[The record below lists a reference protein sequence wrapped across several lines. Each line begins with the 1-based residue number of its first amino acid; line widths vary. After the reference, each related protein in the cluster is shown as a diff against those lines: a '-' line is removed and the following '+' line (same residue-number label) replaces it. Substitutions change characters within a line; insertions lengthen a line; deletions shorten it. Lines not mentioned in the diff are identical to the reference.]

1 MEVGAVTERIEERGG
16 EPMAAEK
23 QYIAIDLKSFY
34 ASVECAERGMDPL
47 DANLVVA
54 DESRTD
60 KTICLAVS
68 PALKAYGIPGRP
80 RLFEVRRAV
89 REINRQRLAQAPG
102 HRFTGS
108 SVFAS
113 ELAADPSLELSP
125 VIAQPRM
132 AYYMDYSKS
141 IVEIY
146 MRYVSPEDIL
156 IYSIDEVFIDAT
168 PYLTRWKMTAHDFAM
183 MLIRQVLGETRITAT
198 AGIGTNLYL
207 AKIAMDIVAKKM
219 PPDADGVRIAA
230 LDEKSYREK
239 LWTHRP
245 LTDFWRV
252 GRGTANRLE
261 SHGLYTMGDVA
272 RCSAGKPGQ
281 LYSEDLLYKLFGVNA
296 ELLIDHAWG
305 WEPVTIHD
313 IKQYKPTSRSLS
325 SGQVLQSPYT
335 AARGRLIVQEMTALL
350 ALDLVRKN
358 LVTNQIVLDVGY
370 DIDNM
375 RDQERAARYHGPLH
389 RDHYG
394 RMVPKPA
401 HGAATLP
408 TYTASSQA
416 ILAAMEALYD
426 RIVNPTLLVR
436 RCTVTAANILTTE
449 EWQAEQQKPQELDLF
464 ALAAT
469 ENALENATEE
479 KPPLSRAEKEK
490 ALQQTVLGLKEKY
503 GKNAILRGM
512 NLQAGATT
520 IERNRQ
526 VGGHKA

>member
-1 MEVGAVTERIEERGG
+1 MKRS
-16 EPMAAEK
+16 
-23 QYIAIDLKSFY
+23 YIAIDLKSFY
-34 ASVECAERGMDPL
+34 ASVECHERGRDPL
-47 DANLVVA
+47 QTNLVVA
-54 DESRTD
+54 DPTRTD

-68 PALKAYGIPGRP
+68 PSLKQYGIPGRP
-80 RLFEVRRAV
+80 RLFEVVEQMKIVNGRRQAHAPHHHF
-89 REINRQRLAQAPG
+89 RGKSDDAAALARDASLCADYIVAP
-102 HRFTGS
+102 
-108 SVFAS
+108 
-113 ELAADPSLELSP
+113 
-125 VIAQPRM
+125 PRM
-132 AYYMDYSKS
+132 HLYMEYSQR
-141 IVEIY
+141 IY
-146 MRYVSPEDIL
+146 RIYLKYIAPEDIH
-156 IYSIDEVFIDAT
+156 IYSVDEVFIDAT
-168 PYLTRWKMTAHDFAM
+168 AYLGTYHMTAHDLALRM
-183 MLIRQVLGETRITAT
+183 VREVLQETGITAT

-207 AKIAMDIVAKKM
+207 AKISMDIVAKHM
-219 PPDADGVRIAA
+219 PADKDGVRIAF
-230 LDEKSYREK
+230 LDERSYREK
-239 LWTHRP
+239 LWAHRP
-245 LTDFWRV
+245 LQSFWRV
-252 GRGTANRLE
+252 GRGTAKKLARY
-261 SHGLYTMGDVA
+261 GIFTMGDIA
-272 RCSAGKPGQ
+272 RCSLGQ
-281 LYSEDLLYKLFGVNA
+281 KTDFYNEDLLYKLFGVNA